1 MADLPAFGE
10 GFYVTM
16 GLIVA
21 FLLLS
26 ITCIATK
33 ATLDNVQV
41 VVALAGAIGLSTIV
55 MFWFTSRPAV
65 QVAQVEKI
73 VQAEQQS
80 K

>member
-1 MADLPAFGE
+1 MGIADFGE

-16 GLIVA
+16 GLLVA
-21 FLLLS
+21 FLALS

-41 VVALAGAIGLSTIV
+41 LVALAGSLGLSTIV
-55 MFWFTSRPAV
+55 MYWFTSRPAV
-65 QVAQVEKI
+65 QVAQVEKV

-80 K
+80 R